1 MAFAVVVSRM
11 GGPSLLPAIGVR
23 AAFLHGNS
31 PCNEKWDN
39 KWKSNSYGH
48 MDANSCRKRHR
59 IYVKR
64 QKRAAEKRTLLEW
77 RSLEMHAD
85 DYREVQERRKQQG
98 EASSPSPHASKF
110 GWSRR
115 FEKEW
120 QFFQK
125 KHKGRQG
132 EKHQEAKSK
141 FYEQDPEE
149 STSGH
154 TKEQSSH
161 DYWNSE
167 AGRFKQQF
175 WNQTWWAFGG
185 SGDAYWKAKA
195 TKCNQSAQSGSFG
208 GAHWQSGETSG
219 RCSADSGW
227 VSESVGAASD
237 RVALGLSPVG
247 PLTLNDVK
255 LAFRQCALRWHP
267 DRHHGEQKSL
277 AEKNFKR
284 IGDAYQTLRELL

>member
-39 KWKSNSYGH
+39 KWKS
-48 MDANSCRKRHR
+48 RHR

-85 DYREVQERRKQQG
+85 DYRE
-98 EASSPSPHASKF
+98 EAN
-110 GWSRR
+110 
-115 FEKEW
+115 
-120 QFFQK
+120 
-125 KHKGRQG
+125 
-132 EKHQEAKSK
+132 SK

-167 AGRFKQQF
+167 AGRFKRQF

-195 TKCNQSAQSGSFG
+195 TKCNQSAHSGSFG
-208 GAHWQSGETSG
+208 GAHWQSGETAG

-284 IGDAYQTLRELL
+284 IGDAYRTLRELL

>member
-125 KHKGRQG
+125 KHKGMDLESSSSYERPSMFSRIRIAHLQKILG
-132 EKHQEAKSK
+132 PGISCLCMGDGPSTKVLTRMNYCGYESYAHRTNHFLSITRGQCMSQLLLDYLFAVKS
-141 FYEQDPEE
+141 
-149 STSGH
+149 
-154 TKEQSSH
+154 
-161 DYWNSE
+161 
-167 AGRFKQQF
+167 
-175 WNQTWWAFGG
+175 
-185 SGDAYWKAKA
+185 
-195 TKCNQSAQSGSFG
+195 
-208 GAHWQSGETSG
+208 
-219 RCSADSGW
+219 W
-227 VSESVGAASD
+227 VRD
-237 RVALGLSPVG
+237 K
-247 PLTLNDVK
+247 D
-255 LAFRQCALRWHP
+255 F
-267 DRHHGEQKSL
+267 
-277 AEKNFKR
+277 
-284 IGDAYQTLRELL
+284 

>member
-48 MDANSCRKRHR
+48 MDADSCRKRHR

-125 KHKGRQG
+125 KQKGRQG
-132 EKHQEAKSK
+132 EKHQEANSK

-149 STSGH
+149 
-154 TKEQSSH
+154 
-161 DYWNSE
+161 
-167 AGRFKQQF
+167 
-175 WNQTWWAFGG
+175 TWWAFGG

-195 TKCNQSAQSGSFG
+195 TKCNQSAHSGSFG
-208 GAHWQSGETSG
+208 GAHWQSGETAG

-227 VSESVGAASD
+227 VSESVGAAAD

-284 IGDAYQTLRELL
+284 IGDAYRTLRELL